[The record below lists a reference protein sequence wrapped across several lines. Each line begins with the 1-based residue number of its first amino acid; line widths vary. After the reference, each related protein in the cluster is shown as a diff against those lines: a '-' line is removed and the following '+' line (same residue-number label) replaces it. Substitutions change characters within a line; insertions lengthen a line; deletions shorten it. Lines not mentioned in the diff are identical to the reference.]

1 MKALEEFK
9 EKRSKM
15 NHKDWIQKVL
25 DNPDGHFEIVV
36 RFAQE
41 AQKRLGNKDE

>member
-9 EKRSKM
+9 EKRKNM
-15 NHKDWIQKVL
+15 NHKDWIKKVL
-25 DNPDGHFEIVV
+25 DKPEAHFEIVV